1 MEAALPTD
9 LLLNIANAASS
20 AHPVDQTTQVS
31 VFCCPDRAAKASYP
45 DRNSAD
51 PAQEMTMKDRESL
64 TLRDLTPKAY
74 IHLIGSI
81 GRKAL

>member
-31 VFCCPDRAAKASYP
+31 VFCCPDRAAKGTDH
-45 DRNSAD
+45 DRNRAGHG
-51 PAQEMTMKDRESL
+51 T
-64 TLRDLTPKAY
+64 RDDQWK
-74 IHLIGSI
+74 IE
-81 GRKAL
+81 RV

>member
-9 LLLNIANAASS
+9 FLLNIANAASS
-20 AHPVDQTTQVS
+20 AHPVDQTTPGERFLLPPKGS
-31 VFCCPDRAAKASYP
+31 KSHLP
-45 DRNSAD
+45 DRNRAD
-51 PAQEMTMKDRESL
+51 TAQEMTMDTESL

-74 IHLIGSI
+74 IHLKGSI